1 MRKTPDERIAEL
13 EEKRSQIEA
22 QIQKHKSR
30 LRIEERKKD
39 TRRKIIAGALALEH
53 ASIDPVFRAAMHKL
67 IDEQVTREADRALF
81 DLSPR

>member
-1 MRKTPDERIAEL
+1 MRKSPDERIAEL

-53 ASIDPVFRAAMHKL
+53 ASIDPAFRAAMHKL